1 MAPSATLPPA
11 FRFCTRSL
19 WLIENALPPLRRVS
33 AGLRALPDS
42 LIIGAQ
48 RSGTSSVVR
57 HLAKHPG
64 VLKSLGRGEI
74 HFFDRE
80 KIFERGVGWYRSRF
94 PLRAVVDLVGGRLGY
109 APRTLE
115 KTPAY
120 LFRPIATKRMHEL
133 LPDARLIVLL
143 RNPVERTYS
152 NYHHAQ
158 REDGIDLTFEQV
170 VELGMAAVERDGVDA
185 VATASG
191 PATIVAR
198 SVYHDQL
205 ARLFTMYPRERVH
218 VERSESYFA
227 DADASMERLL
237 AFLGLPAM
245 HLDVKPVRPPP
256 YAKLPDA
263 LRARLEAFFR
273 PHNRRLEA
281 LLGRSLQWD
290 GAEARA

>member
-11 FRFCTRSL
+11 LRFCTRGL
-19 WLIENALPPLRRVS
+19 WLIENALPPLRRAS
-33 AGLRALPDS
+33 AGLRTLPDS

-48 RSGTSSVVR
+48 RCGTSSMVR
-57 HLAKHPG
+57 HLARHPG
-64 VLKSLGRGEI
+64 VMKSLGRGEI

-80 KIFERGVGWYRSRF
+80 PIWRRGVSWYRSRF
-94 PLRAVVDLVGGRLGY
+94 PLRAVVDLVGRRLGY

-143 RNPVERTYS
+143 RNPIERTWS

-170 VELGMAAVERDGVDA
+170 VELGMRAVEKDGVDA

-198 SVYHDQL
+198 SVYHEQL
-205 ARLFTMYPRERVH
+205 SRLFTMYPRERVH

-227 DADASMERLL
+227 DSDASMARLL
-237 AFLGLPAM
+237 AFLGLPVM
-245 HLDVKPVRPPP
+245 HLSVKPVRPPP

-263 LRARLEAFFR
+263 LRRRLEDFFR
-273 PHNRRLEA
+273 PHNQRLEA
-281 LLGRSLQWD
+281 LLGRSMQWD
-290 GAEARA
+290 GAEGTA

>member
-1 MAPSATLPPA
+1 MALREPSAARAAPA
-11 FRFCTRSL
+11 RAAS
-19 WLIENALPPLRRVS
+19 WLIENALPLRRAS
-33 AGLRALPDS
+33 P
-42 LIIGAQ
+42 AQ
-48 RSGTSSVVR
+48 RAARQPDHRGAALR
-57 HLAKHPG
+57 DEQRGAPPRAPPG
-64 VLKSLGRGEI
+64 RDEVTGRGEI

-80 KIFERGVGWYRSRF
+80 PIWRRGVSWYRSRF
-94 PLRAVVDLVGGRLGY
+94 PLRAVVDLVGRRLGY

-170 VELGMAAVERDGVDA
+170 VELGMQAVEKDGVDA

-227 DADASMERLL
+227 DADASMARLL

-263 LRARLEAFFR
+263 LRRRLEEFFR
-273 PHNRRLEA
+273 PHNRRLEE
-281 LLGRSLQWD
+281 LLGRSMQWD
-290 GAEARA
+290 GEGTA